1 MCRRWA
7 GRQGG
12 VSLLE
17 LMLVL
22 AIIAIFAAMA
32 VPRYG
37 RASARYRLDL
47 AARRLAADLRLAQT
61 HAKITSSSHTVTFSA
76 GSEQYQLLNVPALD
90 GAPGTY
96 TVLLSAEPYRTD
108 LASVNLINGA
118 SQITFS
124 GWGLPDTGGTV
135 VLSAGGQQK
144 TIAVAADT
152 GQVSIQ

>member
-7 GRQGG
+7 GRHGG

-22 AIIAIFAAMA
+22 AIIATFAAMA
-32 VPRYG
+32 APRYG
-37 RASARYRLDL
+37 RAAARYRLDL
-47 AARRLAADLRLAQT
+47 AARRVTADLRLARA
-61 HAKITSSSHTVTFSA
+61 HAKVASSSRTVSFSA
-76 GSEQYQLLNVPALD
+76 ATEQYQLLNVPALD
-90 GAPGTY
+90 GASGTY
-96 TVLLSAEPYRTD
+96 TVLLSAEPYRAE
-108 LASVNLINGA
+108 LAAVNLVIGA

-144 TIAVAADT
+144 TVTVAADT